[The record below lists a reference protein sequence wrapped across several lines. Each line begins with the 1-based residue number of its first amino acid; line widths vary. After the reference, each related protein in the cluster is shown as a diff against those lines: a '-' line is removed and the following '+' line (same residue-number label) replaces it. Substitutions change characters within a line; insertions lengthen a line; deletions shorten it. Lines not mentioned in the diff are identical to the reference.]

1 VESVQRRYADIT
13 VAVCCLLA
21 CCGSFCDG
29 GVECKPA
36 NFRGQVVTNGS
47 TLIRF
52 VITLAPPSGSSYI
65 AGIMTFN
72 TATNGST
79 DFLPLVSINSAAYD
93 KLSW

>member
-1 VESVQRRYADIT
+1 
-13 VAVCCLLA
+13 
-21 CCGSFCDG
+21 
-29 GVECKPA
+29 
-36 NFRGQVVTNGS
+36 VTNGS